1 MYKRQVL
8 QEVGDEYGVQINEQ
22 ETPQVFHFEFNGDD
36 IKDFVFI
43 AYIYLS
49 FIGEHTRTWKKR
61 AIFSG
66 IIMII
71 SCLLQFVVKLK
82 YAIVYGVL
90 CSALGLFFSFSKN
103 KGGGHWGGSSGGF
116 SSGGFSGG
124 GFHGGG
130 GSSGGGGSTRSF

>member
-1 MYKRQVL
+1 
-8 QEVGDEYGVQINEQ
+8 
-22 ETPQVFHFEFNGDD
+22 
-36 IKDFVFI
+36 
-43 AYIYLS
+43 
-49 FIGEHTRTWKKR
+49 
-61 AIFSG
+61 
-66 IIMII
+66 MII

-82 YAIVYGVL
+82 YAIAYGVL

-103 KGGGHWGGSSGGF
+103 KGGGYWGGSSGGF